1 MKTFLCVLLVLSLV
15 PSLSCSKAV
24 APNNAQ
30 PPDVKPAPVASAP
43 TPPSAIEL
51 PAITPPV
58 SPPSSTAPPRLD
70 PSLPSLSYMK
80 LKWAADE
87 LPFYGL
93 EMDFGRSSMSKED
106 AINRGKAWFTSHNV
120 RKVADVDSIQAIL
133 VRYTADA
140 HFSQLNKP
148 SWFIVAPPIMG
159 LQLLGPSATVPTRDT
174 PVKYF
179 WADDVTLLM
188 YDDGTGELWG
198 GTPRLYV
205 GHVAPQLTINQFD
218 VVQKYVDS
226 YGWWAAW
233 YRLNEYNGQTVP
245 QSVVDAMR
253 F

>member
-43 TPPSAIEL
+43 TPPAAI
-51 PAITPPV
+51 APPV
-58 SPPSSTAPPRLD
+58 PDLSSIAPPRLD

-80 LKWAADE
+80 LKWAVDE

-93 EMDFGRSSMSKED
+93 EMDFGQSSMSAKD
-106 AINRGKAWFTSHNV
+106 AINRGKAWFASHNAS
-120 RKVADVDSIQAIL
+120 KVSDVNAIQAVL

-140 HFSQLNKP
+140 HFSQYNKL

-159 LQLLGPSATVPTRDT
+159 LQLLGPSAPVPIRDT

-188 YDDGTGELWG
+188 YDETGELWG
-198 GTPRLYV
+198 GTPRVYV

-218 VVQKYVDS
+218 VVQKYADS

-233 YRLNEYNGQTVP
+233 YRLNGYNGQTVP
-245 QSVVDAMR
+245 QSVIDAMR